1 MNAHDKEV
9 GKHRAR
15 LFRNGRSQAVR
26 IPRDFEFKGEEVLIE
41 KVEEGKLTLTLVAT
55 LYLLDTNA
63 VSDLAANPSGE
74 IARSIKKVGVANVAT
89 SVIVTAE
96 IAFGLEQKGSERLR
110 RQMTEVLS
118 SLDILPLDRPADDHY
133 GVLRAAFKKQ
143 GRPIGPNDLFIA
155 AHALALDAVLVSANI
170 KEFSRVPGL
179 KLENWLTAE

>member
-1 MNAHDKEV
+1 M
-9 GKHRAR
+9 
-15 LFRNGRSQAVR
+15 
-26 IPRDFEFKGEEVLIE
+26 
-41 KVEEGKLTLTLVAT
+41 T